1 MTRPVGSF
9 RRPAGNGRRENHA
22 RAWARRQHFTSSQVE
37 ELIQVGSDALALAL
51 QAFRQAALAHPLA
64 GSTQQEVLKDLSS
77 VLIQLMADERPGQEE
92 WLAREQEPGRQQDRA
107 RGRLR
112 GQGPRGQGQ
121 EREAIPAP
129 SLPFQGVPLPYE
141 AVEEA
146 AIDHVGKALDLGRGA
161 AHMLLCLLNEPGVYH
176 ELPRLAHLLSLR
188 SSNYNVLRVYACRLR
203 RALEIHGIGDAV
215 VTGVASY
222 MLKPGHVPAI
232 KALLA

>member
-1 MTRPVGSF
+1 MTRPVASF
-9 RRPAGNGRRENHA
+9 GRPAGNGRRESNA
-22 RAWARRQHFTSSQVE
+22 RAWTRRQHFTPSQVE

-51 QAFRQAALAHPLA
+51 QAFRQAALGHPLA
-64 GSTQQEVLKDLSS
+64 GDGEQEVLKDLSS
-77 VLIQLMADERPGQEE
+77 VLIQLMADERPRQKQWSE
-92 WLAREQEPGRQQDRA
+92 LEQEPQQKQDWA
-107 RGRLR
+107 RGRSR
-112 GQGPRGQGQ
+112 GQGQGQ
-121 EREAIPAP
+121 EREAISAP

-161 AHMLLCLLNEPGVYH
+161 AHMLLGLLDEPGVYH

-203 RALEIHGIGDAV
+203 RALELRGIGDAV

-222 MLKPGHVPAI
+222 MLKPEHVPAI

>member
-1 MTRPVGSF
+1 MTRPVASF
-9 RRPAGNGRRENHA
+9 GRPAGNGRREGNA
-22 RAWARRQHFTSSQVE
+22 RAWTRRQHFTPSQVE

-51 QAFRQAALAHPLA
+51 QAFRQAALGHPLA
-64 GSTQQEVLKDLSS
+64 GDGEQEVLKDLSS
-77 VLIQLMADERPGQEE
+77 VLIQLMADERPRQEKWSE
-92 WLAREQEPGRQQDRA
+92 LEQEPQQKQDWA
-107 RGRLR
+107 RGRS
-112 GQGPRGQGQ
+112 RGQGQ
-121 EREAIPAP
+121 EREAISAP

-161 AHMLLCLLNEPGVYH
+161 AHMLLGLLDEPGVYH

-203 RALEIHGIGDAV
+203 RALELRGIGDAV

-222 MLKPGHVPAI
+222 MLKPEHVPAI